1 MEHEHDVEI
10 TIDGLLKCRLC
21 GVFLQNTEKE
31 LATFSSKRMA
41 KDMLE
46 EIAVAG
52 KYVATSFND
61 GFVTYTKE
69 GHGIREE
76 VYGRKKNERTYT
88 IVKRLSVS

>member
-1 MEHEHDVEI
+1 MEHEHEI
-10 TIDGLLKCRLC
+10 EIIDGVLKCWSC
-21 GVFLQNTEKE
+21 GELLENTEKE
-31 LATFSSKRMA
+31 LATFSSRRMA

-52 KYVATSFND
+52 KYVATSFSD

-69 GHGIREE
+69 ERGIREE
-76 VYGRKKNERTYT
+76 VFGRKKNERTYA